1 MSTQKI
7 PEEIQQVAK
16 AWRANAKEAD
26 MPKDA
31 CYVSYEEKGSR
42 QIKEYYIDYSYA
54 YEIDGKTVY
63 DFDCRL
69 NPIEGPHW
77 LMMCNYGRGGTMIWF
92 PKQDVWLR
100 YQARA
105 EGCTRMEGGLSEA
118 MACAEIYYTG

>member
-31 CYVSYEEKGSR
+31 CYIKHEEKGSW
-42 QIKEYYIDYSYA
+42 QIKEYYTYTRDV
-54 YEIDGKTVY
+54 DGETLHE
-63 DFDCRL
+63 FDCRL

-77 LMMCNYGRGGTMIWF
+77 LMRCNYNQGETMIWF
-92 PKQDVWLR
+92 PKQNVWLF
-100 YQARA
+100 YPDWA
-105 EGCTRMEGGLSEA
+105 EGCTRMEDGLSEA
-118 MACAEIYYTG
+118 IACAEIYYTG